1 MSYSSNGRLCK
12 AQMTQDSVVV
22 QLFCNCP
29 GRCLGSDSRNFYSY
43 GDITSH
49 QILSFV
55 CKSWPFKQRG
65 FLSVLLLFWHPFI
78 MVISED
84 PWHSHLLPSYWQ
96 RSCHYLFYDWGL
108 SRLGFEHPT
117 FRMRGE
123 RPKRLRHR
131 SGVPS
136 SLACCWWPNR
146 EDVPSDSP
154 QPTLCNGY

>member
-1 MSYSSNGRLCK
+1 MSGVRLEK
-12 AQMTQDSVVV
+12 F
-22 QLFCNCP
+22 L
-29 GRCLGSDSRNFYSY
+29 LIW
-43 GDITSH
+43 DITSH

-55 CKSWPFKQRG
+55 RNSWPFKQRG

-78 MVISED
+78 MVISEN

-108 SRLGFEHPT
+108 SRLGFEHST

-131 SGVPS
+131 SGVPN

-146 EDVPSDSP
+146 EDVPFIVHNQRFVTVMNVAAPYD
-154 QPTLCNGY
+154 LKNGCPMTEFLWHSLPDVTGA